1 MNRIMES
8 NANSIGQIQEQH
20 DHHKY
25 YVPSFFRINLG
36 HLADFGD
43 ISNIPFGVFSA
54 FLHEYVHFL
63 QDITTLYGLMV
74 LGNTTYYI
82 RDVASRLS
90 GKKGGFTVPKEL
102 SNSRRDFGYR
112 NSILEKLYKG
122 ELIKPM
128 RKNIKILSY
137 EIKHNSTDY
146 PDLESVVVN
155 CIDDTETKPFSFL
168 FGGNILTEGMA
179 YMIQSLCYD
188 SVYVK
193 EGVPL
198 LDLSDYPY
206 MIDYDIAKIIYP
218 ELAAYKELIIGVA
231 DISLLTY
238 NPGLTFVRFME
249 KLRDEK
255 FLGKY
260 SKENILLIIDD
271 LYDKGHTFV
280 SWSLNRFKK
289 VQDNTFAQMTEYFKM
304 PIALELN
311 DWVQKM
317 WKQAFILRKLTPHYI
332 LDLILANNGDVRTNP
347 IFVSIYRLI
356 GTPLIINGDNEGFI
370 SPPKDFVPSADF
382 MPEFMWAV
390 DEISRIFSK
399 QKIAVPCQLYDFC
412 NQSSRNFETTNPHL
426 RQTKTDDRCEQSPWI
441 RALDDNALCPVA
453 AIWRHWN
460 LKDCYPEW

>member
-1 MNRIMES
+1 MEG

-20 DHHKY
+20 DHNKY

-36 HLADFGD
+36 HIADFAD

-90 GKKGGFTVPKEL
+90 GKKGGFTVPKKL
-102 SNSRRDFGYR
+102 SNSRRDFGYS

-128 RKNIKILSY
+128 RNNVKILSY
-137 EIKHNSTDY
+137 EIKHCSIDY
-146 PDLESVVVN
+146 PKLESVVVN
-155 CIDDTETKPFSFL
+155 CRDNTEEPFSFL

-179 YMIQSLCYD
+179 YMIQRLCYD

-206 MIDYDIAKIIYP
+206 MIDYYIANTIYP
-218 ELAAYKELIIGVA
+218 ELAVYKELIIGIA

-255 FLGKY
+255 FLEKY
-260 SKENILLIIDD
+260 TEENMHLIIDD
-271 LYDKGHTFV
+271 LYDKGHKFV
-280 SWSLNRFKK
+280 NWSLDRFKQ

-304 PIALELN
+304 PIASELN

-317 WKQAFILRKLTPHYI
+317 WNQAFKLRELAPHYI
-332 LDLILANNGDVRTNP
+332 LDLILANNGDVRTNQ
-347 IFVSIYRLI
+347 IFISIYRGI

-370 SPPKDFVPSADF
+370 SPPQGFAPSADF
-382 MPEFMWAV
+382 MPGFMWAV

-399 QKIAVPCQLYDFC
+399 QEIAVPCQLYDYC
-412 NQSSRNFETTNPHL
+412 NQSSRDHETTNPYL
-426 RQTKTDDRCEQSPWI
+426 RQTKTDDRCKQNPWI

-460 LKDCYPEW
+460 LKDCYPEWQ